1 MAISIILSSLYR
13 NCPLTFNSFVYLF
26 STSYFVIVSLSNFCC
41 EHSLVDVLSETD
53 ILSSF
58 LPSLLTCLLACFLVC
73 LLACL
78 FAWLLGCWL
87 AGWLAGWLAR
97 LLACLLACLLA
108 YLLTYLLTYSRLLRA
123 RSSLTFRKLWSVDSL
138 QNAYVTWQEHT
149 VCKKFI

>member
-78 FAWLLGCWL
+78 FACLLGC
-87 AGWLAGWLAR
+87 WLAGWLAR
-97 LLACLLACLLA
+97 LLACLLACLLT
-108 YLLTYLLTYSRLLRA
+108 YLLTYLLTSASSKEFLDIQETIERGFTPKCVRDMA
-123 RSSLTFRKLWSVDSL
+123 RTCSL
-138 QNAYVTWQEHT
+138 
-149 VCKKFI
+149 

>member
-58 LPSLLTCLLACFLVC
+58 LPSLLTCLLASLFVC

-78 FAWLLGCWL
+78 LACLV
-87 AGWLAGWLAR
+87 AGWLAGS
-97 LLACLLACLLA
+97 LACLLACLLA

-138 QNAYVTWQEHT
+138 QNAYVT
-149 VCKKFI
+149 